1 MGSATQYIIKVAEP
15 EKIGSKTWG
24 NGAYTTS
31 SGLKSNNYLIGIFE
45 KDSWGFTNK
54 LKWRL
59 WIGTFPSAKLITEK
73 FWNKIEKLLVQKLI

>member
-45 KDSWGFTNK
+45 KDS
-54 LKWRL
+54 
-59 WIGTFPSAKLITEK
+59 
-73 FWNKIEKLLVQKLI
+73 